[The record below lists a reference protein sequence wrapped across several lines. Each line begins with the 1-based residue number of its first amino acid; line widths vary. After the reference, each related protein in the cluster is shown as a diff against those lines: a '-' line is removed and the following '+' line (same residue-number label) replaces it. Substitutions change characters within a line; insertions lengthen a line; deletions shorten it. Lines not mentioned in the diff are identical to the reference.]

1 MTNLDSILKS
11 RDITV
16 PTKVHIVKAM
26 VFPVVM
32 YRYEGWTVKK
42 AECWRIDAFEMWS
55 WRRLFER
62 PLDSKDIKSVNLK
75 ENQPWIFIAQTDA
88 EAEASI
94 FWLPY
99 AKRWLIGKDPDAGKD
114 WSKKRRG
121 QQRMRWLDG
130 ITDSMDINLSK
141 FQEILKDREARRTA
155 AHGVAKSWAQ
165 LSDWMTTTTSMDEVW
180 VGERWREVK
189 CLWLFVAV
197 MTMTVNIVS
206 SHGLFWWP

>member
-1 MTNLDSILKS
+1 MNITNPK
-11 RDITV
+11 RYIT
-16 PTKVHIVKAM
+16 PLLTKVHIVKGTI
-26 VFPVVM
+26 FPVVM
-32 YRYEGWTVKK
+32 YGCESWTVKK
-42 AECWRIDAFEMWS
+42 AECWRIDAFELWS

-75 ENQPWIFIAQTDA
+75 ENQPWIFIARTDA

-130 ITDSMDINLSK
+130 TTDSMDINLSK
-141 FQEILKDREARRTA
+141 LKELVKNREAWPA
-155 AHGVAKSWAQ
+155 AVHGVGKSWTL
-165 LSDWMTTTTSMDEVW
+165 LS
-180 VGERWREVK
+180 
-189 CLWLFVAV
+189 
-197 MTMTVNIVS
+197 N
-206 SHGLFWWP
+206 